1 MKHASED
8 SLVPS
13 RLFADIEAI
22 AAVERR
28 APTDVVADAV
38 EQYLSER
45 RRFQGDDVRSKIAQG
60 LESLRQGKGLGGEAV
75 MEEILAELVEPV
87 SER

>member
-1 MKHASED
+1 M
-8 SLVPS
+8 
-13 RLFADIEAI
+13 
-22 AAVERR
+22 ERR